1 MNSYYYL
8 KSNKSLLY
16 LAEIVPSAS
25 AENVYS
31 YCALPKRMIRL
42 VCIRID
48 YFYFNAIPVLQMSI
62 FATLT
67 SNVICS
73 V

>member
-42 VCIRID
+42 VMNNKNTYSVIFFSKSKILEIQKIW
-48 YFYFNAIPVLQMSI
+48 NADPI
-62 FATLT
+62 
-67 SNVICS
+67 
-73 V
+73 